1 MPRPRSASP
10 HQETLLS
17 STSGKTER
25 FPINPGDPT
34 LSENAKTR
42 LDLSNA
48 SMEQS
53 GSETSH
59 SNTPPPMDDAE
70 AQMRRALGLNGTL
83 RPRQD
88 AERSDPQPRIQDR
101 FNPAHRRRFVQDGDV
116 PVAYVRRDAPQPEL
130 TARQPV
136 PAAPANARLQ
146 RLEAQLA
153 TETAAR
159 QQAERGF
166 NEAQSALRDLR
177 TKLGYADL
185 ARNEAV
191 EALRRERESQQARM
205 AALQEQI
212 AQLPELEAQ
221 VKSLTREVAALQSQ
235 LQDEKA
241 ERKAVEKALRAADDA
256 RETAERLVRVLSE
269 GEAEG
274 AGVTTLASRRTA
286 KAAAKPVARVV
297 EDEQQPEPV
306 KWWLSGP
313 TAKRR

>member
-10 HQETLLS
+10 LQGTRSS

-34 LSENAKTR
+34 LSENAKTK
-42 LDLSNA
+42 LDLSHA

-53 GSETSH
+53 GSEAGH
-59 SNTPPPMDDAE
+59 SNAPPPMDDAE

-88 AERSDPQPRIQDR
+88 PERSDTQPRVQDR

-136 PAAPANARLQ
+136 PAAPANAKLQ

-212 AQLPELEAQ
+212 AQLPDLEAQ
-221 VKSLTREVAALQSQ
+221 VKSLTREVAALQTQ
-235 LQDEKA
+235 LHDEKA
-241 ERKAVEKALRAADDA
+241 ERKAAEKALRAAEDA

-269 GEAEG
+269 EEAEG

-286 KAAAKPVARVV
+286 KAAVKPAARVV
-297 EDEQQPEPV
+297 EDEQEPEPV